1 MNIYVSYVPMCLKN
15 KKQKIKNMKRKN
27 KTGLNMIVFLMV
39 LALISV
45 FSCRLDAQQ
54 VFPDRTPAQEFV
66 QNKNAGTN
74 SILRASGGTGSD
86 DPTNPSGGNDGAGNQ
101 NDTAVPV
108 TDAIGLVCLL
118 AVGYG
123 LLKRREL
130 KITN

>member
-1 MNIYVSYVPMCLKN
+1 MMKYR
-15 KKQKIKNMKRKN
+15 KKIIMS
-27 KTGLNMIVFLMV
+27 LIA

-45 FSCRLDAQQ
+45 FSCRLDAQT

-74 SILRASGGTGSD
+74 SILRAGAGGTGLD
-86 DPTNPSGGNDGAGNQ
+86 DPTNPGGGNDGEGNQ
-101 NDTAVPV
+101 NDTAAPV

-130 KITN
+130 APKSPKGT